1 MLLFLSWYNGY
12 STSEATRYLLYLINN
27 VQWPMNDKLIA
38 VTSWWA
44 RNCRLCVAQSCTDG
58 KAMFQLC
65 LLNSL
70 NENENQK

>member
-1 MLLFLSWYNGY
+1 MLFFLSWYNGY
-12 STSEATRYLLYLINN
+12 GTAEATLYLLYLISN

-38 VTSWWA
+38 ATSWWA
-44 RNCRLCVAQSCTDG
+44 RNCPLCVVRSCTDG